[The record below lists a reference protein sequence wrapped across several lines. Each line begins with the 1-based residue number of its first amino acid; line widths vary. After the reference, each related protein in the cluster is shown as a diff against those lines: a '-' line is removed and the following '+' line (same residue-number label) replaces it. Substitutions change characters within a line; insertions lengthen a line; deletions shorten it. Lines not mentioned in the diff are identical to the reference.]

1 MPYTRSR
8 DLYYWPAAHGAS
20 SPDELSDEEREQLK
34 PLGPLDELFVPG
46 TGYLGWRTGISAD
59 GTWAFFVAGD

>member
-1 MPYTRSR
+1 MPYAYSR
-8 DLYYWPAAHGAS
+8 DLYYWPAAHGVS
-20 SPDELSDEEREQLK
+20 RPGELSQDELEQLE

-46 TGYLGWRTGISAD
+46 KGYVGWRAGIRPD